1 MPRVLSVTGARRVWR
16 ALGACTV
23 LVAAVAPLHPA
34 RAQVAAPGTPQA
46 ARTDTASA
54 MALYRRAATRFAK
67 ARTMRADF
75 EQTIISVVTKTPRL
89 SRGEMLQ
96 RPPSRFAFRFSDPA
110 GDLVVADG
118 QALWIYLPS
127 TAKGQVLKLPRE
139 LGSAFDVV
147 ARLLANPGDQNQVT
161 VALEREMVGGE
172 SVRLYALTPRASGAP
187 FTSAMVWIGADALV
201 RQLEIEEP
209 SGMRRRLRFT
219 HMRLGVTLPK
229 TAFTFE
235 VPAGVRVI
243 DQAAMLG
250 GGTRKP

>member
-1 MPRVLSVTGARRVWR
+1 MPSLVQGTGARRMWR
-16 ALGACTV
+16 ALGACVV
-23 LVAAVAPLHPA
+23 LIATVAPLRPVAAQQGAA
-34 RAQVAAPGTPQA
+34 RA
-46 ARTDTASA
+46 DTADA
-54 MALYRRAATRFAK
+54 MALYRRAASRFAK

-110 GDLVVADG
+110 GDIVVADG

-127 TAKGQVLKLPRE
+127 SAKGQVLKLPRE

-161 VALEREMVGGE
+161 VAPERDMVGGE
-172 SVRLYALTPRASGAP
+172 SVRLYALTPRAAGAP
-187 FTSAMVWIGADALV
+187 FTSAKVWIGADALV

-219 HMRLGVTLPK
+219 NMKLGVTLPRN
-229 TAFTFE
+229 AFAFE